1 VALIKVATLQLVIS
15 VEIAAGDVVPP
26 VAAFDQAKNLA

>member
-1 VALIKVATLQLVIS
+1 MKVATLQLAIH
-15 VEIAAGDVVPP
+15 VEIAAGGVVPP